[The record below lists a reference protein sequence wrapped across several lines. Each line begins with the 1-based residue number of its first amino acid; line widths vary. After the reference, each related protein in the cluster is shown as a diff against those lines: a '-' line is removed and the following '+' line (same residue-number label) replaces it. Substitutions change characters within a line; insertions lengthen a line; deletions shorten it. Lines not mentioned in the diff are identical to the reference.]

1 MVKAK
6 NKEKRELT
14 FEDKFFIFKF
24 VFLIFAVVT
33 LVSFFTVASI
43 KLSDTVKFNNDLDG
57 FPIASD
63 LDKETYTPI
72 VFMFIFAA
80 IFAVSIVF
88 LITSFKIAKFQN
100 IYYGLFIAIVIIL
113 FITLYFF
120 YAEKILYYANLY
132 QNDPAW
138 NIINNIPGIEIVEK
152 YTVDDIIMLVIAFIT
167 LAINGIYLLFI
178 NSVSISDER
187 LE

>member
-80 IFAVSIVF
+80 IF
-88 LITSFKIAKFQN
+88 
-100 IYYGLFIAIVIIL
+100 IIL

-132 QNDPAW
+132 QNDPA
-138 NIINNIPGIEIVEK
+138 
-152 YTVDDIIMLVIAFIT
+152 
-167 LAINGIYLLFI
+167 
-178 NSVSISDER
+178 
-187 LE
+187 

>member
-1 MVKAK
+1 
-6 NKEKRELT
+6 
-14 FEDKFFIFKF
+14 
-24 VFLIFAVVT
+24 
-33 LVSFFTVASI
+33 
-43 KLSDTVKFNNDLDG
+43 
-57 FPIASD
+57 
-63 LDKETYTPI
+63 
-72 VFMFIFAA
+72 
-80 IFAVSIVF
+80 
-88 LITSFKIAKFQN
+88 
-100 IYYGLFIAIVIIL
+100 VIIL